1 MSLVSL
7 FFAIAALAGLGSLGL
22 AWRYL
27 LVGTQRNQELPGAQ
41 QTVELPAPMEV
52 TGDAK
57 SRFLANVSHEL
68 RTPLAG
74 ILGMADLLAATP
86 ISGEQGAYI
95 EAIRNSGN
103 ALSVLI
109 DEILDFSRIEAGKL
123 ILAREPVGIVAL
135 VEGVVEL
142 LAPQA
147 QGKSLEIASLVEAEV
162 PDEWPG
168 DVARLRQILLNLVG
182 NAVKFTTKG
191 GVGVK
196 VSVSNSGLVFSIADT
211 GCGVPRDRQAAIFE
225 EFEQADGS
233 TTQIHGGSG
242 LGLTIARQLV
252 NAMGGRLE
260 LTQSSAKGSI
270 FRFILPW
277 ANGAHSAVKMPSG
290 AGFGEAPVLV
300 VANSQFEAPYLAAHL
315 SGLGMN
321 VICAT
326 DPNAAL
332 TRLKSAPVPAV
343 LIVDG
348 GLGKHAVQAL
358 VFAAHM
364 AGVQKRLILL
374 SPNERRLYGATL
386 SDGFEGWLIKPMR
399 QNSILQRLGANP
411 PERLPLVS
419 PLIAEPVACNLSVLL
434 AEDNDIN
441 ALVASRQLQRLG
453 AQVIRAADGPTAL
466 AMACRASSG
475 EAPAF
480 DLILMDLRMPG
491 LDGREVTRAIR
502 RAEVDHG
509 KPPVKIIALTANG
522 HESERQSSRDA
533 GIDGFLTKPVDFA
546 VLAALLDNLPE
557 QHAGLPLNKAC

>member
-1 MSLVSL
+1 MD
-7 FFAIAALAGLGSLGL
+7 
-22 AWRYL
+22 
-27 LVGTQRNQELPGAQ
+27 
-41 QTVELPAPMEV
+41 V
-52 TGDAK
+52 TGDAKSREAK

-103 ALSVLI
+103 ALSILI

-123 ILAREPVGIVAL
+123 VLAREPVDIVAL

-147 QGKSLEIASLVEAEV
+147 QAKSLEIASLVEAQV
-162 PDEWPG
+162 PREWPG

-182 NAVKFTTKG
+182 NAVKFTTTG

-196 VSVSNSGLVFSIADT
+196 VGMTDAGLVFSIADT

-260 LTQSSAKGSI
+260 LTQSSSKGSI
-270 FRFILPW
+270 FQFSLPR
-277 ANGAHSAVKMPSG
+277 ANAARAPVDSPART
-290 AGFGEAPVLV
+290 GFGDGLVLV
-300 VANSQFEAPYLAAHL
+300 VAKSQFEAPYLAAYL

-321 VICAT
+321 VTCEA
-326 DPNAAL
+326 DAVAAL
-332 TRLKSAPVPAV
+332 HRLKCAPVPAV
-343 LIVDG
+343 LIVDC
-348 GLGKHAVQAL
+348 GLGMQSVQAL
-358 VFAAHM
+358 VVAAQEV
-364 AGVQKRLILL
+364 GVQKRLILF
-374 SPNERRLYGATL
+374 SPHERRLYGAAL

-399 QNSILQRLGANP
+399 QNSILQRLRANP
-411 PERLPLVS
+411 PAHLPRITPSV
-419 PLIAEPVACNLSVLL
+419 AEPVACNRSVLL

-453 AQVIRAADGPTAL
+453 AHVIRAADGPTAL
-466 AMACRASSG
+466 ALACGAATG
-475 EAPAF
+475 EALAF

-502 RAEVDHG
+502 RAEAAQG
-509 KPPVKIIALTANG
+509 KSPVKIIALTANG
-522 HESERQSSRDA
+522 HESDRQSSWDA

-546 VLAALLDNLPE
+546 ILAALLHNLPE
-557 QHAGLPLNKAC
+557 RAGGLPLNKAC